1 MINKNE
7 NLTFRKIYLD
17 KYFDNDYEMGSKE
30 FKNAYKYLTNYGVD
44 FDEDVLL
51 QIETTPDAMIALL
64 VEYQRLIQTSMCPKG
79 TDI

>member
-1 MINKNE
+1 MIYKNE

-17 KYFDNDYEMGSKE
+17 KYFDIEYEMGSKE
-30 FKNAYKYLTNYGVD
+30 FKNAYKYLTNYGID

-64 VEYQRLIQTSMCPKG
+64 VEYHSLLKSKQIL
-79 TDI
+79 

>member
-1 MINKNE
+1 MTNKNE

-17 KYFDNDYEMGSKE
+17 HHFDGDYEMGSVE
-30 FKNAYKYLTNYGVD
+30 FKIAYNYISNYGVD

-64 VEYQRLIQTSMCPKG
+64 VEYQRLLIRKHVL
-79 TDI
+79 

>member
-1 MINKNE
+1 MIYKNE

-17 KYFDNDYEMGSKE
+17 DHFDGDYEMGSDE
-30 FKNAYKYLTNYGVD
+30 FKNAYKYLSNYGVD

-64 VEYQRLIQTSMCPKG
+64 VEYHRLLIRKHVL
-79 TDI
+79 

>member
-1 MINKNE
+1 MTNKNE

-17 KYFDNDYEMGSKE
+17 DHFDGDYEMGSDE
-30 FKNAYKYLTNYGVD
+30 FKNAYKYLSNYGVD

-64 VEYQRLIQTSMCPKG
+64 VEYHRLLIRKHVL
-79 TDI
+79 

>member
-1 MINKNE
+1 MTYKNE

-17 KYFDNDYEMGSKE
+17 KYFDIEYEMGSKE
-30 FKNAYKYLTNYGVD
+30 FKNAYLYLTNYGID

-64 VEYQRLIQTSMCPKG
+64 VEYNHLLKSKHIL
-79 TDI
+79 

>member
-1 MINKNE
+1 MTYKNE

-17 KYFDNDYEMGSKE
+17 KYFDIEYEMGSKE
-30 FKNAYKYLTNYGVD
+30 FKNAYIYLTNYGID

-64 VEYQRLIQTSMCPKG
+64 VEYNHLLNSKHIL
-79 TDI
+79 

>member
-1 MINKNE
+1 MTNKNE

-17 KYFDNDYEMGSKE
+17 HHFDDDYEMGSDE
-30 FKNAYKYLTNYGVD
+30 FKNAYKYLSNYGID

-64 VEYQRLIQTSMCPKG
+64 VEYHRLLISKH
-79 TDI
+79 IL